1 MAFDPF
7 LYVAFGLGWA
17 VGRLVRRR
25 GPWVSHATIALVA
38 VLLALLGASF
48 RDVPPGELGAVV
60 PYAVLLSVLVLVLTA
75 GVAYALRD
83 RTRPPPLPRTR
94 AAGTKVPSSLLL
106 LAALVAG
113 FGVGRAVPVPTGLL
127 IPWALYGLLAF
138 VGFGLDLAWAPI
150 KRAWV
155 PLVAATVGSVTAAAL
170 VAFVVPFGPS
180 AVFASALGFGWYS
193 LAAPLV
199 ANRLGAALGLFAFL
213 VNFLREAATLLLA
226 PRLGARLRGEGLAA
240 LGGATSMDTTLYF
253 VVAYGDADAGSLA
266 LASGLVLTAAASLL
280 VPLVLSFGPT
290 A

>member
-1 MAFDPF
+1 MAFDAF
-7 LYVAFGLGWA
+7 LYVAFGLGWI
-17 VGRLVRRR
+17 VGRLVPRR
-25 GPWVSHATIALVA
+25 GPWVSHATLALVA

-48 RDVPPGELGAVV
+48 RDVPPAEFGAVV
-60 PYAVLLSVLVLVLTA
+60 PYAVLLTALVLATTSA
-75 GVAYALRD
+75 VAYALRD
-83 RTRPPPLPRTR
+83 RTRPPPTRTVAAR
-94 AAGTKVPSSLLL
+94 ARVPSSLLL

-138 VGFGLDLAWAPI
+138 VAFGLDLTWAPI

-155 PLVAATVGSVTAAAL
+155 PLVAAAVGSVASAAV
-170 VAFVVPFGPS
+170 VAFVVPFGAS

-199 ANRLGAALGLFAFL
+199 ADRLGAALGLFAFL
-213 VNFLREAATLLLA
+213 VNFLREAATILLA
-226 PRLGARLRGEGLAA
+226 PRLGARLRGEGLTA

-253 VVAYGDADAGSLA
+253 VVTYGDAEAGSLA

-280 VPLVLSFGPT
+280 VPLLLSFGPT